1 MFLAEHKV
9 ELLVCTMLNKRYYIL
24 VELFGKTSLRLS
36 YIIYGSEREKVDLAR
51 GQRERE
57 GERIEF
63 GLLVVAAAAEYCI
76 ELAAKT

>member
-36 YIIYGSEREKVDLAR
+36 YIIYGSEREKVDSAR
-51 GQRERE
+51 G
-57 GERIEF
+57 
-63 GLLVVAAAAEYCI
+63 
-76 ELAAKT
+76 